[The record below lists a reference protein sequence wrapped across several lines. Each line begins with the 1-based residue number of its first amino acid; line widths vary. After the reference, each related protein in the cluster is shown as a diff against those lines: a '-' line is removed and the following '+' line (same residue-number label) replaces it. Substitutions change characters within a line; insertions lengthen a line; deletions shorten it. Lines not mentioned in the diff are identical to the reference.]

1 MTQSAS
7 MQSAL
12 TGATDRPTKT
22 VMKRLTML
30 AVLATLGMTG
40 ACVTVSAPDK
50 PIVINLHIKVSQEV
64 VYRLD
69 GQAKSLIQ
77 AQPGIF

>member
-1 MTQSAS
+1 MTQT
-7 MQSAL
+7 AL
-12 TGATDRPTKT
+12 TKATDRPTKT
-22 VMKRLTML
+22 AMRRLTML
-30 AVLATLGMTG
+30 AALATLGTTTG
-40 ACVTVSAPDK
+40 CVTVSAPDK
-50 PIVINLHIKVSQEV
+50 PIVINLNIKVSQEV

>member
-1 MTQSAS
+1 MTQTAL
-7 MQSAL
+7 MHSAL
-12 TGATDRPTKT
+12 TGTTDRPTKT
-22 VMKRLTML
+22 AMRKVMMLT
-30 AVLATLGMTG
+30 ALATLGTTG

-50 PIVINLHIKVSQEV
+50 PIVINLNIKVSQEV